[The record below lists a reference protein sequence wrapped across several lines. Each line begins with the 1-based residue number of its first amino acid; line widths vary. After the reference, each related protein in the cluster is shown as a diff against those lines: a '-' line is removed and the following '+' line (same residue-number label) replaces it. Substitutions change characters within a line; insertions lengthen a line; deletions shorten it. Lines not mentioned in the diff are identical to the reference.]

1 MQRIFSKPQRKV
13 AVNSTVVGS
22 MQPANFIIFLV
33 EVMNVEIAQRLQ
45 ELLKKA
51 GYSQDQV
58 AELMELSRQAVSK
71 WESGVSQS

>member
-13 AVNSTVVGS
+13 AVNSTVVDS
-22 MQPANFIIFLV
+22 MQLANCSIFLV
-33 EVMNVEIAQRLQ
+33 EVMNVDIAQRLQ
-45 ELLKKA
+45 ELRKKV
-51 GYSQDQV
+51 GYSQEQV